1 MSELTLFKSG
11 LPSYLKN
18 AGADDVTNALAGE
31 AAGGMR
37 RISIKGGVFR
47 EMIGGRE
54 HRVSEDRSMNV
65 VIIKA
70 APKVSRTY
78 YSGTYSEGEAVRP
91 ACWSSD
97 SQKPDAE
104 VKNKQS
110 QTCLNC
116 PQNIKGSGQGESRA
130 CRYSQRLAVMIEG
143 EIDREEVYQLVLPA
157 TSIFG
162 EGTKGKLPLRAYAE
176 FLKGEDAP
184 MSGVITEMK
193 FDTASPTPKLVFR
206 PIRVVEEAEWEIIQK
221 MKESE
226 EAKKAIELTVSQTD
240 NVQKEAPPAP
250 KKEALP
256 APKPAPVEEPE
267 EDEEEAPIEEPKKAA
282 PKKAAAPAAESSSLE
297 DLIGE
302 WDD

>member
-1 MSELTLFKSG
+1 MNVSELAIFKGG
-11 LPSYLKN
+11 LPSYLKS

-31 AAGGMR
+31 ASGGMR

-47 EMIGGRE
+47 EMIGGKE
-54 HRVSEDRSMNV
+54 HRVSEERAMNV

-78 YSGTYSEGEAVRP
+78 YSGSYSEGEAVRP

-97 SQKPDAE
+97 SQKPDEA
-104 VKNKQS
+104 VKDKQS
-110 QTCLNC
+110 NTCLTC

-130 CRYSQRLAVMIEG
+130 CRYSQRLAVVIEG
-143 EIDREEVYQLVLPA
+143 EIDRGEVYQLVLPA

-176 FLKGEDAP
+176 FLKNEDAP

-206 PIRVVEEAEWEIIQK
+206 PIRVVNEEEWDAIQIL
-221 MKESE
+221 KESE
-226 EAKKAIELTVSQTD
+226 EAKKAIELTVSQAD

-250 KKEALP
+250 KKAAIA

-267 EDEEEAPIEEPKKAA
+267 EEEVIEEPVKAA
-282 PKKAAAPAAESSSLE
+282 PKKATPPAESSSLE

>member
-1 MSELTLFKSG
+1 MSELAIFKGG
-11 LPSYLKN
+11 LPSYLKS

-31 AAGGMR
+31 ASGGMR

-47 EMIGGRE
+47 EMIGGKE
-54 HRVSEDRSMNV
+54 HRVSEERAMNV

-97 SQKPDAE
+97 SQKPDEA
-104 VKNKQS
+104 VKDKQS
-110 QTCLNC
+110 NTCLTC

-130 CRYSQRLAVMIEG
+130 CRYSQRLAVVIEG
-143 EIDREEVYQLVLPA
+143 EIDRGEVYQLVLPA

-176 FLKGEDAP
+176 FLKNEDAP

-206 PIRVVEEAEWEIIQK
+206 PIRVVNEEEWGAIQLL
-221 MKESE
+221 KESE
-226 EAKKAIELTVSQTD
+226 EAKKAIELTVSQAD

-250 KKEALP
+250 KKAAIA

-267 EDEEEAPIEEPKKAA
+267 EEEVIEEPVKAA
-282 PKKAAAPAAESSSLE
+282 PKKATPPAESSSLE